1 VNKESFST
9 IGKGEVILDL
19 PNGVATSKLHLSEV
33 LYSPEVGYTLISIG
47 RLNDAGFSTTSM
59 NGKCIIRNVGGA

>member
-33 LYSPEVGYTLISIG
+33 LYSPEAGYTLISISQ
-47 RLNDAGFSTTSM
+47 LDDAGFSMTFA
-59 NGKCIIRNVGGA
+59 NGKCII